1 MTGAAVRPPSAR
13 VRRIAAGVLGALLIA
28 FALALGALRLL
39 VAQVPG
45 HAGRVQAWIEEQTH
59 LRVEYRALDARLRWF
74 GPEVVLQ
81 DVRVLDRD
89 GSQALFATREASV
102 GLDLWNFLRTG
113 QFVAGRVR
121 FDGPD
126 ITVVRL
132 ADGRIRLLGQ
142 QERPADRPPF
152 DLDRLPAG
160 RVIIDHATVN
170 YRDLVT
176 GRGPWRIEDLRLTLR
191 RDRDFVATSGS
202 GRLPPRLGGKFEFT
216 GDLQGSLDEFAKLR
230 AHVTLAVPRLQLA
243 GWADFMPDGHALPRA
258 GSGAV
263 EATVTVAWGA
273 LTAARAK
280 VDLSGVRLE
289 LPVREPAPVETVVIS
304 APYRAP
310 GQPALEL
317 PVVDREIL
325 QQPAAALPREARYAA
340 LQGDFR
346 LRREGA
352 EWVFRVNDLR
362 TDASL
367 IPRSAAASR
376 LAGRLRGNPVTTFSL
391 SLFASQVRLP
401 DVWPLVL
408 AYAPR
413 SFDPWSGLDPAGE
426 VRSLWLEVGRTRAG
440 AFPQFKVSADVAGL
454 GVRPVGR
461 LPGLSGITAVLS
473 GTDARGRVAI
483 RSTGVSFALPRLF
496 PKPFDLRRV
505 TVDADWRRE
514 GTALTIE
521 SGAAGI
527 EQERARANGRFTLRL
542 DRAGVSPFLDLEAD
556 VTDADARLTPDCV
569 PYDTMSPRTIAWFQ
583 GAFLGGKVTRGH
595 LVYRGPT
602 RYFPF
607 RNGEGEFTA
616 RAEVEGMN
624 LNYFDGFAPL
634 VDGEGVVDFH
644 NQGLQAQLR
653 GGKVGG
659 LRLERAE
666 YSIDD
671 YHAAVMKVDAAGSAD
686 LSKALGFLQAS
697 PLGPTIGKLFMSLSG
712 SGTAEFTVNL
722 TLPSAAAAGVAAEHQ
737 VRARFKGVTINLP
750 VLRAPAQKVTG
761 DFAMRNLEFRSTVH
775 GTFLDG
781 PFDLTVVPGALGGGA
796 TAAVDFRGGGHLA
809 GPGLPAVIGLPS
821 GIRMSGGSDWELSGR
836 LEQHGGAGWP
846 ARFEASSTLAG
857 LEILAP
863 APFAKAAPEP
873 RPTRVR
879 LEFPTTGETDIGVD
893 SGSARAK
900 LRFVD
905 GKGGK
910 SLLERG
916 AARFDGQP
924 AVLPARPGLQ
934 VAGEWPKF
942 DLAEWLALGAGGG
955 GGQQLS
961 EWLGPVDVRLSRA
974 VIAGFQFRD
983 VDAHLRF
990 ANATWEV
997 SVTGPMAEG
1006 EVAVP
1011 EDLSRGAPIVLAMK
1025 RLQLE
1030 SEPAAAGDGTAP
1042 QTDPRTLPALS
1053 LTADDFSWQGRRF
1066 GQVQATISKDPQ
1078 GLRFDS
1084 VTSSAPSFGV
1094 SARGTWFM
1102 EGAVPRTR
1110 LGLEFISNDL
1120 GAASRA
1126 LGYRDAVE
1134 ARHAS
1139 VSASVS
1145 WDGDPSTDAIGRMDG
1160 TLRLA
1165 LDQGQLRNVK
1175 PGAGRIL
1182 GLTSVVALPRRLAL
1196 DFHDVTD
1203 EGLAFDKVRGDFE
1216 LRKGNAYTQN
1226 LLLKG
1231 AAVDVGVV
1239 GRTGLATED
1248 YDQTVVVSGNPS
1260 GAITVASAFA
1270 AGPVVGAGVLVLSQL
1285 FKGQLQGLTRAYY
1298 HVTGPWSDPVV
1309 EKITATEG
1317 ESAPAERKPETGD
1330 RP

>member
-1 MTGAAVRPPSAR
+1 

-28 FALALGALRLL
+28 FALALGALRLF
-39 VAQVPG
+39 VAQVPE
-45 HAGRVQAWIEEQTH
+45 HAGRVRTWIEQQTH
-59 LRVEYRALDARLRWF
+59 LRIEYRALDARLRWF

-81 DVRVLDRD
+81 DVRLLDRD

-132 ADGRIRLLGQ
+132 PDGRIRLLGQ

-160 RVIIDHATVN
+160 RVIIANAAVN
-170 YRDLVT
+170 YRDLMT
-176 GRGPWRIEDLRLTLR
+176 GRGPWRIEDLQLTLR
-191 RDRDFVATSGS
+191 RDRDVVVASGS
-202 GRLPPRLGGKFEFT
+202 GRLPPRLGGKFEFA
-216 GDLQGSLDEFAKLR
+216 GDLQGSLDEFAKLKAR
-230 AHVTLAVPRLQLA
+230 VTLTVPRLLLA
-243 GWADFMPDGHALPRA
+243 GWSELMPSGIAQPRA
-258 GSGAV
+258 GEGSV
-263 EATVTVAWGA
+263 EATVTVAWGT
-273 LTAARAK
+273 LTAARAN
-280 VDLSGVRLE
+280 VDLAGVRLE
-289 LPVREPAPVETVVIS
+289 LPAREPAPVETVVIS
-304 APYRAP
+304 APYREP
-310 GQPALEL
+310 GRPALEL
-317 PVVDREIL
+317 PVVDRDIV
-325 QQPAAALPREARYAA
+325 QQPAIPLPREVQYSA
-340 LQGDFR
+340 LKGDFR

-352 EWVFRVNDLR
+352 EWVFRVSDLR
-362 TDASL
+362 TDSSL
-367 IPRSAAASR
+367 IARTAAASR
-376 LAGRLRGNPVTTFSL
+376 LSGRFRGNPVTTFGL
-391 SLFASQVRLP
+391 TLFASQLRLP
-401 DVWPLVL
+401 DIWPLVL

-426 VRSLWLEVGRTRAG
+426 IRSLWLEVDRTRAG
-440 AFPQFKVSADVAGL
+440 AFPKFKVSADVAGL

-473 GTDARGRVAI
+473 GTDERGRVAL
-483 RSTGVSFALPRLF
+483 RSTGVGFALPRLF
-496 PKPFDLRRV
+496 PKPFELRRV
-505 TVDADWRRE
+505 TADADWRRE

-527 EQERARANGRFTLRL
+527 EHERARANGRFTLRL
-542 DRAGVSPFLDLEAD
+542 DRPGVSPFLDLEAD
-556 VTDADARLTPDCV
+556 VTDADARLTPDCI
-569 PYDTMSPRTIAWFQ
+569 PYATMSPRTIAWFQ
-583 GAFLGGKVTRGH
+583 SAFLGGRVTRGH

-616 RAEVEGMN
+616 RAEIAGMN

-634 VDGEGVVDFH
+634 EEGEGVVDFH
-644 NQGLQAQLR
+644 NQGLQAHLR

-671 YHAAVMKVDAAGSAD
+671 YHAVVMKVDAAGSAD
-686 LSKALGFLQAS
+686 LSKALTFLQAS
-697 PLGPTIGKLFMSLSG
+697 PLGPTIGRMFMSLSG
-712 SGTAEFTVNL
+712 SGPADFAVNL
-722 TLPSAAAAGVAAEHQ
+722 TFPSAEAAGVAPDHQ
-737 VRARFKGVTINLP
+737 VRARLKAVTINLP
-750 VLRAPAQKVTG
+750 ALRAPAQKVTG
-761 DFAMRNLEFRSTVH
+761 DFEMRNLEFRSTVH

-781 PFDLTVVPGALGGGA
+781 PFDLSVAPGAIGA
-796 TAAVDFRGGGHLA
+796 GVTAAVDFRGRGQLA
-809 GPGLPAVIGLPS
+809 GAGLPAVIGLPS
-821 GIRMSGGSDWELSGR
+821 GIRMTGGAEWELTGR
-836 LEQHGGAGWP
+836 LEQRGEGEWP
-846 ARFEASSTLAG
+846 ARFEASSSLAG

-863 APFAKAAPEP
+863 VPFAKGAPDP

-879 LEFPTTGETDIGVD
+879 LEFPTTGETDIAAE

-905 GKGGK
+905 GKDGR
-910 SLLERG
+910 SQLERG
-916 AARFDGQP
+916 AARFDGQA
-924 AVLPARPGLQ
+924 AVLPSRPGLQ

-955 GGQQLS
+955 GGGGQQLS
-961 EWLGPVDVRLSRA
+961 EWLGPVDVQLSRA
-974 VIAGFQFRD
+974 VVAGFQFRD

-990 ANATWEV
+990 ANGTWQV
-997 SVTGPMAEG
+997 AVAGPMAEG

-1011 EDLSRGAPIVLAMK
+1011 DDLSHGAPIVLAMK

-1030 SEPAAAGDGTAP
+1030 TEPAAASDRAPP
-1042 QTDPRTLPALS
+1042 QTDPRTLPALT
-1053 LTADDFSWQGRRF
+1053 LTADDFSWEGRRF

-1084 VTSSAPSFGV
+1084 LASSAPSFGV

-1102 EGAVPRTR
+1102 EGSVPRTR
-1110 LGLEFISNDL
+1110 LGLEFTSNDL
-1120 GAASRA
+1120 AAASRA
-1126 LGYRDAVE
+1126 LGYRDVVE
-1134 ARHAS
+1134 AKRATI
-1139 VSASVS
+1139 SASVS
-1145 WDGDPSTDAIGRMDG
+1145 WDGEPSTDAIGRMDG

-1298 HVTGPWSDPVV
+1298 HVTGPWADPVV
-1309 EKITATEG
+1309 EKISATEG
-1317 ESAPAERKPETGD
+1317 ESPPPGAKPDTGD
-1330 RP
+1330 KP